1 MVYEGSVRSL
11 FLVALL
17 AVPASVSAD
26 EAPPEVMQVAKTY
39 LDAIS
44 GAGND
49 GGRDLLLG
57 GVTMNAQLFVLENWK
72 ILGKEPVRKEQG
84 DLAAAI
90 KAMNELDKAAR
101 QALTKA
107 INSGG
112 GGGDDM
118 QMTELSQEDAVKLM
132 KPTQDKAAKF
142 KKSFPA
148 LSYVMRVGK
157 EVYWH
162 PKNPMRAVL
171 AKAGASGKYDVE
183 VHRFTIETKEGP
195 RQVPRQW
202 PLRVVRFKSAKIDTG
217 WKVLPASDWNA
228 D

>member
-1 MVYEGSVRSL
+1 VRSL
-11 FLVALL
+11 LAAALVFAS
-17 AVPASVSAD
+17 VPAVAD
-26 EAPPEVMQVAKTY
+26 DAPPEVMQVAKTY

-72 ILGKEPVRKEQG
+72 ILSKEPVKSEKG
-84 DLAAAI
+84 DLAGAL
-90 KAMNELDKAAR
+90 KAMGELDRAAR
-101 QALTKA
+101 QALTKL
-107 INSGG
+107 INNPS
-112 GGGDDM
+112 GGDDL
-118 QMTELSQEDAVKLM
+118 QVTELSQDDAAKLM
-132 KPTQDKAAKF
+132 APTREKAVKF
-142 KKSFPA
+142 KKAFPVLA
-148 LSYVMRVGK
+148 YVMRVDR

-162 PKNPMRAVL
+162 PKNPMRGVL
-171 AKAGASGKYDVE
+171 AKAGSTGQYSVE
-183 VHRFTIETKEGP
+183 LHRFVIETKEGP

-202 PLRVVRFKSAKIDTG
+202 PLRIIRFKSPKMDTG